1 MDEKTIPFY
10 KRREF
15 KYLAIACIA
24 LIVTAVGANFYNK
37 HPRPV
42 KQKRNRVV
50 KEEPVP
56 SGPKATVIRADSIS
70 YQAEDSLRMAPD
82 TTLR

>member
-15 KYLAIACIA
+15 KYLAIACLA

-42 KQKRNRVV
+42 KQKRNKVV
-50 KEEPVP
+50 TEEPR
-56 SGPKATVIRADSIS
+56 SATTVKVDSIS
-70 YQAEDSLRMAPD
+70 YQAKDSIRISPD
-82 TTLR
+82 TSSR